1 MWAQGLQQ
9 EYDLS
14 YFNQK
19 QEYDLYFNQK
29 QK

>member
-9 EYDLS
+9 EYDL